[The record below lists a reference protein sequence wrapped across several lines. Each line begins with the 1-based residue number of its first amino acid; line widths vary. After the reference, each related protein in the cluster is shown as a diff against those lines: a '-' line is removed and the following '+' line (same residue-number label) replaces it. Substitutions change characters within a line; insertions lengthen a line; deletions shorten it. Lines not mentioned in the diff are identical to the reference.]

1 MAERVPYEFLTGV
14 IAPFW
19 TPVGADG
26 NLDMAGT
33 RAMVDHLADTGAVRS
48 IFGRSGMGKWHTFTM
63 EEAKRF
69 TDVLVSA
76 CRKRGLGVLIG
87 AMGEYIGRA
96 KGEHPDPQRYTAQSI
111 ELVNYAERA
120 GADAAVLVIPDMLPA
135 KNTSP
140 AEVVWQYYKAVHDA
154 TSLLLVLYQP
164 GGTDPAYQL
173 TPELMRRLTTLP
185 RIAGLKLSTSREEVF
200 APIAEV
206 VRGTGFAL
214 IAGDESFY
222 LRALELGA
230 CGVIGGGCMS
240 WPEVLWAVG
249 YYYGRGDMA
258 RARQAQETVHR
269 LESLHHGRDA
279 CVLWKQVMIAQGA
292 GFQPYDRSAT
302 PPYPKEIV
310 LGALQEWRR
319 LTAPYRRLCHAQH
332 TRYRKAYGV
341 PSQRP

>member
-1 MAERVPYEFLTGV
+1 MVEQRPYEFLTGV

-19 TPVGADG
+19 TPVEADG
-26 NLDMAGT
+26 RLDMAGT
-33 RAMVDHLADTGAVRS
+33 RAMVDHLADTGAVHS
-48 IFGRSGMGKWHTFTM
+48 IFGRSGMGKWHTFTV
-63 EEAKRF
+63 EETKRF
-69 TDVLVSA
+69 TDVLVPA
-76 CRKRGLGVLIG
+76 CRRRGLGVLIG
-87 AMGEYIGRA
+87 TMGEYIGKA
-96 KGEHPDPQRYTAQSI
+96 KGERPDPQRYTAQSI

-120 GADAAVLVIPDMLPA
+120 GADAAVLVVPDMLPA
-135 KNTSP
+135 RDTSP
-140 AEVVWQYYKAVHDA
+140 AEVVWQYYKTVHDA
-154 TSLLLVLYQP
+154 TSLPLVLYQP
-164 GGTDPAYQL
+164 GGTDPAYRL

-185 RIAGLKLSTSREEVF
+185 RIAGLKLSTSREEIF

-258 RARQAQETVHR
+258 RSRQAQETVR
-269 LESLHHGRDA
+269 QLESLHQGLDA

-292 GFQPYDRSAT
+292 GFQPYDRSGT
-302 PPYPKEIV
+302 PPYPKEVV
-310 LGALQEWRR
+310 LDALQEWRR
-319 LTAPYRRLCHAQH
+319 LTAPYRRLCHAQR
-332 TRYRKAYGV
+332 TRVRKA
-341 PSQRP
+341 